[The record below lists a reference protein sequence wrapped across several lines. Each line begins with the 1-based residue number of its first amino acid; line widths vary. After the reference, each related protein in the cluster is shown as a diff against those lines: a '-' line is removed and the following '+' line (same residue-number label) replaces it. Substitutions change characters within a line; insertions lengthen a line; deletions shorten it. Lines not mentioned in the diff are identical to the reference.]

1 MTSARERPTLEEVAR
16 RAGVSRATVS
26 RVVNGSTTVALPIQE
41 AVRRAVRELGYVPN
55 LAARTLVTQR
65 TDSIALVLP
74 ETATRVF
81 SDDPLFPGI
90 VRGVSQELEAA
101 DRQLV
106 LMMAG
111 SAASHDRIER
121 YAMGRHVDGV
131 MFASMHGMDPLP
143 GALARIGMPSVCSG
157 RPLGRAAVPYVD
169 IDHLAGVAS
178 AVRHLLDAGRQRI
191 ATIAGPQDMVA
202 GIERLA
208 GYRDALRGSDR
219 RSIVA
224 VGDFTRES
232 GAVAMRHLL
241 DDDPK
246 LDAVFV
252 ASDLMADGALRTL
265 REAGRRVPDDV
276 AVIGFDDAEFASY
289 TDPRSPRCASRSS
302 RSAARWCG
310 SSCDSPKVN
319 RSKTPSSCRR
329 TWWSGTAHED
339 AAGPEP
345 GGVLFTR
352 IRYQQ
357 VGVVLQRRPAAA
369 TTMAR
374 AWLSVA
380 PVWIRRR
387 ASTSP
392 CRTTAWNWTAP
403 FRFSLIRTAPSPAKS
418 VPTTVR
424 VARRFGSP
432 MMSTVVQLGRTS
444 RRSSMCRAAHVGAY
458 RLTCSRTYRSSSRL
472 TLRLRLATRWSSAV
486 V

>member
-1 MTSARERPTLEEVAR
+1 MTTARERPTLEEVAR

-26 RVVNGSTTVALPIQE
+26 RVVNGSTTVAPPIQE

-143 GALARIGMPSVCSG
+143 GALARIGMPAVCSG
-157 RPLGRAAVPYVD
+157 RPLGRPGVPYVD
-169 IDHLAGVAS
+169 IDHISGVTS
-178 AVRHLLDAGRQRI
+178 AVRHLLDSGRRRI

-208 GYRDALRGSDR
+208 GYRQALRESQR

-232 GAVAMRHLL
+232 GAAAMRHLL
-241 DDDPK
+241 EDDPA

-276 AVIGFDDAEFASY
+276 AVIGFDDADFARY
-289 TDPRSPRCASRSS
+289 TDPP
-302 RSAARWCG
+302 
-310 SSCDSPKVN
+310 
-319 RSKTPSSCRR
+319 
-329 TWWSGTAHED
+329 
-339 AAGPEP
+339 
-345 GGVLFTR
+345 L
-352 IRYQQ
+352 
-357 VGVVLQRRPAAA
+357 
-369 TTMAR
+369 
-374 AWLSVA
+374 
-380 PVWIRRR
+380 
-387 ASTSP
+387 
-392 CRTTAWNWTAP
+392 
-403 FRFSLIRTAPSPAKS
+403 
-418 VPTTVR
+418 TTVR
-424 VARRFGSP
+424 QP
-432 MMSTVVQLGRTS
+432 IIEIGRE
-444 RRSSMCRAAHVGAY
+444 MV
-458 RLTCSRTYRSSSRL
+458 RLL
-472 TLRLRLATRWSSAV
+472 LRLADGEPVEDALILPTHLVLRDSA
-486 V
+486 